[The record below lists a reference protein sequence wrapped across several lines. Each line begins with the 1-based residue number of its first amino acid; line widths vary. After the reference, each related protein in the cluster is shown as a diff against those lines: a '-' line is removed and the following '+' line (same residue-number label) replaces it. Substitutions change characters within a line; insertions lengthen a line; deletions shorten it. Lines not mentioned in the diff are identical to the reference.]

1 MNDEQ
6 KLLLRVASEQMAA
19 LQVDLDRRAW
29 SWKELAEYAVEAA
42 DALIAEIER
51 TAKAAPMP
59 EGEE

>member
-6 KLLLRVASEQMAA
+6 KLRLKVASEQMAA
-19 LQVDLDRRAW
+19 LLLDPEAREW
-29 SWKELAEYAVEAA
+29 LIWKTAAYAVKAA

-59 EGEE
+59 EGE

>member
-6 KLLLRVASEQMAA
+6 TLRLKIASEQMAA
-19 LQVDLDRRAW
+19 LQAHPARRDW
-29 SWKELAEYAVEAA
+29 SWKGLAASAAEAA

-59 EGEE
+59 EGE